1 MENDLEFPLL
11 AATPH
16 QSQGLWRRYDNLQP
30 PSRPAV
36 KQSIH
41 KKNSPRNRPA
51 PYASSDSAVASK
63 AHSSTRE
70 AATRSSRRR
79 SLSGSSFD
87 GVAVHNS
94 PTRDVKKSANS
105 QTSRLVSPITVT
117 VDAVPA
123 PRSSMIVDQS
133 SAPQARPRLNSHE
146 QPPPMINTQN
156 KNNTATPNTRTK
168 ARTKA
173 RTKSRTYADTTA
185 VATAV
190 ATATTTNID
199 STINANFNT
208 LDNALKTYRLSR
220 LSRNA
225 NPKVQ
230 TQLLDQI
237 VVTNKRFNKHVQQ
250 LLLKQLM
257 NIFTTI
263 KHIEMAEHATNKSKD
278 SSTGSNTF
286 CDETD
291 HLGLVEMYQA
301 QREVALASGI
311 SSETIMVAA
320 LAVMKQLCRT
330 DSISNVPANLSKHN
344 PFAERRFQTALAQW
358 QEDEPTQAGRVID
371 ATSYLSGDLFCLS
384 KKKSSG
390 WLPSY
395 SKNSRKWKNIRL
407 LVTQKQLQIY
417 DGKNTEKEILS
428 TASEPL
434 FAISMHNGLVVT
446 PIKVYVN
453 RNNEEK
459 FSFALVEKVKKDGT
473 NNGGNKDGGCRTTE
487 EIVRFSSHYPMQF
500 QFLTVVCQSI
510 VDSFH

>member
-1 MENDLEFPLL
+1 MELEVPLL
-11 AATPH
+11 AARATTTN

-87 GVAVHNS
+87 SVVVHNS

-117 VDAVPA
+117 VDAVAA

-156 KNNTATPNTRTK
+156 KNNNTTTNTTTNTRTK
-168 ARTKA
+168 A
-173 RTKSRTYADTTA
+173 RTYADTTA
-185 VATAV
+185 VATAD
-190 ATATTTNID
+190 TATTTNID
-199 STINANFNT
+199 STINANLNT

-237 VVTNKRFNKHVQQ
+237 VVTNKRFNNHVQQ

-320 LAVMKQLCRT
+320 LAVMKQLCRMHRQHL
-330 DSISNVPANLSKHN
+330 SNVPTNLSKHN

-371 ATSYLSGDLFCLS
+371 ATTYLSGDLFCLS

-407 LVTQKQLQIY
+407 LVTQKQLHIY

-446 PIKVYVN
+446 AIKVYVN

-459 FSFALVEKVKKDGT
+459 FSFSLVEKVEKDDQRT
-473 NNGGNKDGGCRTTE
+473 NDGGNKDGGCRTTE

-500 QFLTVVCQSI
+500 QFLTVVCQLI